1 MQRPLVVD
9 VMMTEVK
16 SLVKPHKKDLVR
28 YIYALID
35 PRDDAVRYVG
45 CAGDIDE
52 RLRQHMRSKNLSLPK
67 YRWLAELKQCGFSP
81 RLEILET
88 VEGYL
93 PTFAREE
100 YWVKKL
106 MRSGAPLTNVLL
118 TREIPLE
125 RKKKATRP
133 TSNRILRRRGA
144 VVQELFSDKMSDTG
158 LKRIR
163 ESLGL
168 TEEGM
173 VKRLTV
179 SYSTYR
185 NAERGKPCRYA
196 TAMEIL
202 GVVNGIRAERGM
214 APVSLE
220 DLGLNI
226 Q

>member
-9 VMMTEVK
+9 VVMTEVK
-16 SLVKPHKKDLVR
+16 SPVKPHKKDLVR
-28 YIYALID
+28 SIYALID

-52 RLRQHMRSKNLSLPK
+52 RLRQHMRSKNLGLPK
-67 YRWLAELKQCGFSP
+67 YRWLAELKRCGLSP

-106 MRSGAPLTNVLL
+106 MGSGAPLTNVLL

-125 RKKKATRP
+125 RKKVTR
-133 TSNRILRRRGA
+133 SRSDRILRRRSA
-144 VVQELFSDKMSDTG
+144 VVQGLFSSDMSDTG

-173 VKRLTV
+173 AKRLTG

-185 NAERGKPCRYA
+185 NAERGNPCRYA

-202 GVVNGIRAERGM
+202 GVVNGIRAERGW
-214 APVSLE
+214 LRYRWR
-220 DLGLNI
+220 I
-226 Q
+226 

>member
-1 MQRPLVVD
+1 MVD
-9 VMMTEVK
+9 VVMTEVK
-16 SLVKPHKKDLVR
+16 SPVKPHKKDLVR

-67 YRWLAELKQCGFSP
+67 YRWLAELKQCDLSP

-106 MRSGAPLTNVLL
+106 MGAGAPLTNVLL

-125 RKKKATRP
+125 RKKVTRP
-133 TSNRILRRRGA
+133 RSDRILRRRGA
-144 VVQELFSDKMSDTG
+144 VVQGLFSDEMSDTG

-173 VKRLTV
+173 AKRLTV

>member
-1 MQRPLVVD
+1 MLTKVKNSVRP
-9 VMMTEVK
+9 
-16 SLVKPHKKDLVR
+16 HIKDLIR

-35 PRDDAVRYVG
+35 PRDNVVRYVG
-45 CAGDIDE
+45 CAGYIEE
-52 RLRQHMRSKNLSLPK
+52 RFRQHMRSKNLGLPK
-67 YRWLAELKQCGFSP
+67 YRWLAELKQCGLSP

-88 VEGYL
+88 VDGYL

-106 MRSGAPLTNVLL
+106 LGSGAPLTNVLL

-133 TSNRILRRRGA
+133 TSDRILRHRNA
-144 VVQELFSDKMSDTG
+144 VAQELFSNMSETG
-158 LKRIR
+158 LERIR
-163 ESLGL
+163 KSLGL

-173 VKRLTV
+173 AKRLTV

-185 NAERGKPCRYA
+185 NAEKGKPCRYA

-202 GVVNGIRAERGM
+202 GVINGIRAERSM
-214 APVSLE
+214 SLQSLE
-220 DLGLNI
+220 DLELNI